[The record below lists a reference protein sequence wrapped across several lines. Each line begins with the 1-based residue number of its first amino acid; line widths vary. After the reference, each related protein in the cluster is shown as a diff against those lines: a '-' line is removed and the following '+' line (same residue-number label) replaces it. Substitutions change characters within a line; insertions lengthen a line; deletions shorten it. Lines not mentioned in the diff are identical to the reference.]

1 MARKPQGPV
10 TGQIGELNVGP
21 QEKQGISKPAPEPSP
36 ETSQTSPDAPE
47 GQTQPDETTSPPES
61 VPEKSAPAE
70 ESFFDPKDLPEELVP
85 AYKSMQS
92 AFTKRMTGLSKERE
106 KVQAYDAFM
115 ANPEASLKQA
125 AEQYGMRVVPIN
137 QATAPQTDASAE
149 AFGQNWQPQTWDEV
163 FQAFS
168 GRLNQ
173 DLQKT
178 FGPVFSNLKDL
189 TTSNIERQL
198 TEIDTNWKVYE
209 DEMTENLKT
218 HPTLAKDVAKLYR
231 ISVPEEVLRSKYTQA
246 ALKKFE
252 TKAASAKIQGK
263 SSVQTAT
270 TSGIKEVK
278 SFDDAVQYA
287 KKELGMT

>member
-10 TGQIGELNVGP
+10 TGNVGELNVGP

-36 ETSQTSPDAPE
+36 EISQTSPDLPE
-47 GQTQPDETTSPPES
+47 GQTQTGEPTSTPES
-61 VPEKSAPAE
+61 VPEKPEPAE
-70 ESFFDPKDLPEELVP
+70 ESFFDPKELPEELVP
-85 AYKSMQS
+85 AYKQMQS
-92 AFTKRMTGLSKERE
+92 AFTKRMTGLSKDRE

-115 ANPEASLKQA
+115 ADPVASLTQA
-125 AEQYGMRVVPIN
+125 AQQYGMRVVPMN
-137 QATAPQTDASAE
+137 QQAATQTDASQE

-168 GRLNQ
+168 TRLNDQ
-173 DLQKT
+173 LQKT
-178 FGPVFSNLKDL
+178 FSPVFDNLKNL

-198 TEIDTNWKVYE
+198 GEIDPNWKVYE
-209 DEMTENLKT
+209 DEMTDNLKA

-252 TKAASAKIQGK
+252 DKAASAKIQGK
-263 SSVQTAT
+263 SSVQTT
-270 TSGIKEVK
+270 QPSGIENVK
-278 SFDDAVQYA
+278 SFDDAVKFA